1 MQVPQQ
7 IGQDRGVLLLVAGD
21 DRAGDDELRDLD
33 ALGAER
39 LVEQLRVG
47 GLPGERDARPRQM
60 GPWRDRRAPLTN
72 RIVPRSSPRK
82 RMPGTTWWTAAT
94 GP

>member
-7 IGQDRGVLLLVAGD
+7 IGQDRRVLLLVAGD

-39 LVEQLRVG
+39 LVEQLNVRGV
-47 GLPGERDARPRQM
+47 LDTVA
-60 GPWRDRRAPLTN
+60 DLVA
-72 RIVPRSSPRK
+72 
-82 RMPGTTWWTAAT
+82 
-94 GP
+94 